1 MKSSYNTASLE
12 HDELNEPMV
21 QAPISI
27 GILLLLS
34 EQQLVGNVIL
44 EVDRHEVIVLSSE
57 LRAWVNARAEPV
69 SAFYLWQS
77 SRR

>member
-1 MKSSYNTASLE
+1 MLSTASKLGCGLFGVE

-21 QAPISI
+21 QAPISV

-34 EQQLVGNVIL
+34 EQPLVGNVIL

-57 LRAWVNARAEPV
+57 FGPG
-69 SAFYLWQS
+69 
-77 SRR
+77 